1 LFLIHFYRIKFAFCE
16 TGTAVDAGILADEM
30 DGFACA
36 VNGFGGAGGGAG
48 GAAVA
53 HIRND
58 FVSQ

>member
-1 LFLIHFYRIKFAFCE
+1 
-16 TGTAVDAGILADEM
+16 VDAGILADEV